1 MKKKTD
7 LAQVLKDCNEL
18 DIINI
23 PASGD
28 LTLDL
33 AAEAVDAVRKTNL
46 DFKSLAKR
54 REEQRSKNTL

>member
-1 MKKKTD
+1 MEKKTD

-18 DIINI
+18 GIINI
-23 PASGD
+23 QASGD

-33 AAEAVDAVRKTNL
+33 AAEAVDAVRKINL
-46 DFKSLAKR
+46 DFKSLAKH